1 MCFLPITI
9 TGNYQAVAENNY
21 GNFVGLCFLLW
32 LGDAVEHSAG
42 SIPVG

>member
-9 TGNYQAVAENNY
+9 TGNYQSVAENNY
-21 GNFVGLCFLLW
+21 GHFVGLRFLLW

-42 SIPVG
+42 STLVG